1 LQYYIEAQNEKN
13 RMAVLVEMAKNNQQ
27 LMGD

>member
-13 RMAVLVEMAKNNQQ
+13 RMAVLAEKAKNNQQ
-27 LMGD
+27 LMGN